1 MRYWGYGWGCIRCNF
16 AKFMVRTFRVLST
29 QVEHKFFHKL
39 PMDVGLLFGA
49 LALVFVGVM
58 IVYDASVVHSFRD
71 YGDNYV
77 YIRQQLIWVVLG
89 IIGMI
94 GASLFPYQN
103 YKVLGQWMFWVSLG
117 LLMAVLVPGLGVGA
131 GGAHRWLNLGV
142 VTIQPAE
149 IIKLTSV
156 IYLAALFEK
165 RTEIKPFLLL
175 VGGVTF
181 VIGVLQ
187 KDMGSAIVYFLT
199 CLLLYIISGA
209 RLKYIWWLIPGS
221 IGAFLVF
228 TLTSVYRQK
237 RLLGFLDPF
246 SDPQGYTY
254 HISQVLIAL
263 GSGGLFGLGLG
274 QSKQKFEFIPEVSTD
289 SIFAIVGEEFGL
301 VGAILMI
308 SLFTFLVYRGFV
320 IASEVGNRFGGLLAY
335 GLIFWLAVQTLV
347 NLGAMVSVIPLT
359 GVPLP
364 FVSYGG
370 SALLSNMIAV
380 GILLNIS
387 KNRLG

>member
-1 MRYWGYGWGCIRCNF
+1 MARI
-16 AKFMVRTFRVLST
+16 FRKQAHFGETRQS
-29 QVEHKFFHKL
+29 FFQKL
-39 PMDVGLLFGA
+39 PMDLGLLFGT

-77 YIRQQLIWVVLG
+77 YVRQQLIWVVLG
-89 IIGMI
+89 VIGMI
-94 GASLFPYQN
+94 AASVFPYQN
-103 YKVLGQWMFWVSLG
+103 YKILGQWMFLVALV
-117 LLMAVLVPGLGVGA
+117 LLLAVLIPGLGVGA
-131 GGAHRWLNLGV
+131 GGAHRWLDLGF

-149 IIKLTSV
+149 IIKLASV
-156 IYLAALFEK
+156 VYLAALFEK
-165 RTEIKPFLLL
+165 KTEIKPFVLL

-187 KDMGSAIVYFLT
+187 KDMGSAAVYFLT
-199 CLLLYIISGA
+199 CFLLFIISGA
-209 RLKYIWWLIPGS
+209 KLKYIWYLLPG
-221 IGAFLVF
+221 GLAAFLF
-228 TLTSVYRQK
+228 LILTSPYRQ
-237 RLLGFLDPF
+237 RRMLGFLDPF

-254 HISQVLIAL
+254 HIGQVLIAI

-289 SIFAIVGEEFGL
+289 SIFAIVGEEFGFF
-301 VGAILMI
+301 GAVLMI
-308 SLFTFLVYRGFV
+308 SLFAFLIYRGFV
-320 IASEVGNRFGGLLAY
+320 IAGGVNNRYGSLLAY
-335 GLIFWLAVQTLV
+335 GIVFWLAVQTLV

-370 SALLSNMIAV
+370 SALLSNMLAI

-387 KNRLG
+387 KNRPV

>member
-1 MRYWGYGWGCIRCNF
+1 MSRLSGIL
-16 AKFMVRTFRVLST
+16 KSKQPTFF
-29 QVEHKFFHKL
+29 QKL
-39 PMDVGLLFGA
+39 PMDLGLLFGA
-49 LALVFVGVM
+49 LALVFVGIL

-77 YIRQQLIWVVLG
+77 YVRQQLIWVVLG
-89 IIGMI
+89 ILGMV
-94 GASLFPYQN
+94 GASIFPYQN
-103 YKVLGQWMFWVSLG
+103 LKILGQWMFWFSLG
-117 LLMAVLVPGLGVGA
+117 LLLAVLVPGLGVGA
-131 GGAHRWLNLGV
+131 GGAHRWLNLGF

-156 IYLAALFEK
+156 IYLASVFEK
-165 RTEIKPFLLL
+165 KTEIRPFLLL

-187 KDMGSAIVYFLT
+187 KDMGSALVYFLT
-199 CLLLYIISGA
+199 CLLLYVISGA
-209 RLKYIWWLIPGS
+209 RLKYIWWLLPS
-221 IGAFLVF
+221 SLGAFLLF
-228 TLTSVYRQK
+228 TLTSSYRQK

-254 HISQVLIAL
+254 HIGQVLIAL
-263 GSGGLFGLGLG
+263 GSGGVFGLGLG

-289 SIFAIVGEEFGL
+289 SIFAIVGEEFGFF
-301 VGAILMI
+301 GAMLMI
-308 SLFTFLVYRGFV
+308 SLFSFLIYRGFV
-320 IASEVGNRFGGLLAY
+320 IAHDTSNRFGSLLAY
-335 GLIFWLAVQTLV
+335 GLVFWLAVQTLV

-370 SALLSNMIAV
+370 SALLSNMLAI

-387 KNRLG
+387 KNRSA

>member
-1 MRYWGYGWGCIRCNF
+1 MR
-16 AKFMVRTFRVLST
+16 KFTTKGKLAEKQPSILG
-29 QVEHKFFHKL
+29 KL
-39 PMDVGLLFGA
+39 PMDYGLLFGT
-49 LALVFVGVM
+49 LCLVFIGAL
-58 IVYDASVVHSFRD
+58 IVYDASVVHSFKD

-77 YIRQQLIWVVLG
+77 YVRQQLIWIGLG
-89 IIGMI
+89 IIGMF
-94 GASLFPYQN
+94 GASVFSYQH
-103 YKVLGQWMFWVSLG
+103 YKLISQWMFWVSVG

-131 GGAHRWLNLGV
+131 GGAHRWLHLGFLTV
-142 VTIQPAE
+142 QPAE

-156 IYLAALFEK
+156 IYLAVVFEK
-165 RTEIKPFLLL
+165 KTEIRPFLLL

-199 CLLLYIISGA
+199 CTLLYVISGA
-209 RLKYIWWLIPGS
+209 KLKYLGWILPGS
-221 IGAFLVF
+221 VAAFLLF
-228 TLTSVYRQK
+228 ALTSSYRQK

-263 GSGGLFGLGLG
+263 GSGGIFGVGLG
-274 QSKQKFEFIPEVSTD
+274 QSRQKFEFIPEVSTD
-289 SIFAIVGEEFGL
+289 SIFAIVGEEFGFL
-301 VGAILMI
+301 GGLLMI
-308 SLFTFLVYRGFV
+308 GLFTFLVYRGFM
-320 IASEVGNRFGGLLAY
+320 IAKNANNRFGSLLAY
-335 GLIFWLAVQTLV
+335 GLVFWLAVQTLV

-364 FVSYGG
+364 FISYGG
-370 SALLSNMIAV
+370 SALLSNMIAI

-387 KNRLG
+387 RNR